1 MRKLQEPGSTTV
13 RENVVPS
20 PQLKIQPTLP
30 PTAMSLSQGD
40 VKEGAV
46 VFGETG
52 EALQSNME
60 MREPTTDSIVVSYA
74 IALLG
79 HYGFELRGYTA
90 EELVNLWLNNYPA
103 HWIRLAVI
111 EALYQGRYKAVSVE
125 QLLAVWF
132 RRGQPVYRFNG
143 EFERLISRK
152 LPQNLTAPLG
162 AASTD
167 LLQEYN
173 LPLLSPSSE
182 DTADEQA
189 IHEDWTDDST
199 PTSCE
204 DTPLPDMTTCDEY
217 TKTLIPP
224 DNEALR
230 VPFNPSPIPSYNANW
245 SRCESAKQP
254 IHQFTPQPDSSDFYL
269 KLKAVVQSKEEIP
282 PKVETLLIDEPES
295 EPPCTK

>member
-30 PTAMSLSQGD
+30 PTASSPPTSLSQGD
-40 VKEGAV
+40 VKGGAV

-230 VPFNPSPIPSYNANW
+230 VPFNP
-245 SRCESAKQP
+245 
-254 IHQFTPQPDSSDFYL
+254 
-269 KLKAVVQSKEEIP
+269 
-282 PKVETLLIDEPES
+282 
-295 EPPCTK
+295 